1 MIICVPTDEPKG
13 LDSMAYGHFGSAPY
27 FIIYNTLTNNYEVV
41 NNGNAVHEHGQCNP
55 VQPLLEKKVE
65 VVVVAGMGARALSN
79 LNSMGIRV
87 YRTIEEKNIKD
98 IISEINNNKMK
109 ELTLN
114 DSCGGHHNC
123 N

>member
-1 MIICVPTDEPKG
+1 
-13 LDSMAYGHFGSAPY
+13 
-27 FIIYNTLTNNYEVV
+27 
-41 NNGNAVHEHGQCNP
+41 
-55 VQPLLEKKVE
+55 
-65 VVVVAGMGARALSN
+65 MGARALSN

>member
-1 MIICVPTDEPKG
+1 MIICVPTDNPKG

-27 FIIYNTLTNNYEVV
+27 FIILNTLTNEFEVI
-41 NNGNAVHEHGQCNP
+41 NNGDAIHEHGQCNP
-55 VQPLLEKKVE
+55 IQPLIGKKVE

-79 LNSMGIRV
+79 LHSIGIRV

-98 IISEINNNKMK
+98 IISDINNNKMK

-114 DSCGGHHNC
+114 DSCSGHHNC